1 MQFKVWIMLYMHPS
15 IYLSTYSAVVCPSW
29 RGMRGRLHPGQ
40 VASPSQGNTM
50 AQTLT
55 YISTADLE

>member
-1 MQFKVWIMLYMHPS
+1 MQFKVWIMLYIHPS

-40 VASPSQGNTM
+40 GASPSQG
-50 AQTLT
+50 
-55 YISTADLE
+55 